1 MIFVTGDMHGSA
13 ERMKSTITELR
24 NRSEQ
29 DALLLVCGDFGYV
42 MLNDRTEHALL
53 DEIAKLPVTIAFCDG
68 NHENFD
74 YLDSLPV
81 QQWHGGSV
89 HAVRHNILH
98 LMRGQMYEIEGHSF
112 FVMGGAASTDRA
124 FRLTYQTMYGHQIWW
139 KQELPAT
146 DDYRTAG
153 KTLEHCGYS
162 VDYVLTHTAPQRII
176 CQMGYSP
183 DIRDQELC
191 GYLDWLN
198 DTLRFRHWY
207 FGHFH
212 EDRTV
217 DDRHTCLNQRL
228 IALGETI
235 AGSPE
240 SQKSG

>member
-1 MIFVTGDMHGSA
+1 
-13 ERMKSTITELR
+13 
-24 NRSEQ
+24 
-29 DALLLVCGDFGYV
+29 
-42 MLNDRTEHALL
+42 
-53 DEIAKLPVTIAFCDG
+53 
-68 NHENFD
+68 
-74 YLDSLPV
+74 
-81 QQWHGGSV
+81 
-89 HAVRHNILH
+89 
-98 LMRGQMYEIEGHSF
+98 
-112 FVMGGAASTDRA
+112 
-124 FRLTYQTMYGHQIWW
+124 MYGHQIWW
-139 KQELPAT
+139 KQELPTT

-176 CQMGYSP
+176 RQMGYSP